1 MGWLFSG
8 SMRGGLSVALFVV
21 IILLLML
28 GWYLHEQGLSE
39 LRYHQ
44 PEPVQGTK
52 QTSSPES
59 KPLFPSPEGTLT
71 KYGYPIAHRVVGP
84 YHVLVNQGYVSGYDA
99 GIQDP
104 RWVETRFFAVN
115 NPSSAGRPEQFSPDE
130 RIEPEYQVNTH
141 YWTATGYDRGHMAPN
156 WGVSICYGR
165 EAQIQTFLLTNVIP
179 QTPALNRGLWETL
192 EKIISNDY
200 AERFGQVWVI
210 CGPIF
215 GSNLGTLKDGKVL
228 IPNGCYKIVLRVDQ
242 NGSPHAL
249 AFEMPQDLPW
259 VHQQQALLQYLTS
272 ISKIEQDT
280 GMGFFP
286 DLPAGTKTTL
296 ENAVESK
303 MW

>member
-1 MGWLFSG
+1 MLRRISPAF
-8 SMRGGLSVALFVV
+8 LVV
-21 IILLLML
+21 IVLLLIL
-28 GWYLHEQGLSE
+28 GRLLHEQGWSE
-39 LRYHQ
+39 HLYHR
-44 PEPVQGTK
+44 PEPHSQETE
-52 QTSSPES
+52 QA
-59 KPLFPSPEGTLT
+59 PSPQPALSLPSTAKTLT
-71 KYGYPIAHRVVGP
+71 KYGNPVPHKIVGP

-104 RWVETRFFAVN
+104 RWVETRFFAVT
-115 NPSSAGRPEQFSPDE
+115 NPSSAGRPEQFSTDD

-179 QTPALNRGLWETL
+179 QSPALNRGLWETL

-215 GSNLGTLKDGKVL
+215 GSNLGTLKDGRVL
-228 IPNGCYKIVLRVDQ
+228 IPDGCYKIVLRVDQ
-242 NGSPHAL
+242 NGAPHTL

-259 VHQQQALLQYLTS
+259 VHQQQMLLQYLTS

-280 GMGFFP
+280 GISFFP
-286 DLPAGTKTTL
+286 DLPAGTRTTL
-296 ENAVESK
+296 ENDVESR

>member
-1 MGWLFSG
+1 MRRRLPLAVLF
-8 SMRGGLSVALFVV
+8 
-21 IILLLML
+21 IIIVLLMI
-28 GWYLHEQGLSE
+28 GRFLHEERFSE
-39 LRYHQ
+39 HRYHQ
-44 PEPVQGTK
+44 PERQSQETY
-52 QTSSPES
+52 QTPSSEPA
-59 KPLFPSPEGTLT
+59 PTPPSTTDTLT
-71 KYGYPIAHRVVGP
+71 KYGYPVAHKVVGP
-84 YHVLVNQGYVSGYDA
+84 YQVLLNLGYISGYDE

-104 RWVETRFFAVN
+104 RWVETRFFAVA

-242 NGSPHAL
+242 DGSPHAL

-286 DLPAGTKTTL
+286 DLPAGTRTTL

>member
-1 MGWLFSG
+1 
-8 SMRGGLSVALFVV
+8 MRRRLPLAVLV
-21 IILLLML
+21 IIIVLLMIDL
-28 GWYLHEQGLSE
+28 FLHEQRRSE
-39 LRYHQ
+39 HRYHQ
-44 PEPVQGTK
+44 PERQSQETYQRP
-52 QTSSPES
+52 SS
-59 KPLFPSPEGTLT
+59 KPAPASPSTTDNLT
-71 KYGYPIAHRVVGP
+71 KYGYPVPYKVVGP
-84 YHVLVNQGYVSGYDA
+84 YQVLLNRGYISGYDE

-104 RWVETRFFAVN
+104 RWVETRFFAIT

-215 GSNLGTLKDGKVL
+215 GSNLGTLQDGKVL
-228 IPNGCYKIVLRVDQ
+228 IPDGCYKIVLRVDQ
-242 NGSPHAL
+242 DGSPHAL

-280 GMGFFP
+280 GMEFFP
-286 DLPAGTKTTL
+286 DLPAGTRTTL
-296 ENAVESK
+296 ENTVESK